1 MILKKIKFFLVFLL
15 IYQNPSYSKSSSF
28 NSFDSKNLSKYFSG
42 IVAFENKDNSSALNF
57 FNSSKILVN
66 THEPFLNRYI
76 QSLILENKISQ
87 AINIIKNNESKNNSN
102 FFDAYLLIV
111 LDSIKKN
118 DFEKSNIYLEKL
130 ININQIDRFNLAI
143 LESLKQYIYVFKE
156 KKIQINKKSF
166 GKLSIISET
175 FQRCYLDDKAT
186 DTYFLNLIN
195 IMKQIIL
202 DTFIFI

>member
-76 QSLILENKISQ
+76 QSLILENK
-87 AINIIKNNESKNNSN
+87 NYYLII
-102 FFDAYLLIV
+102 
-111 LDSIKKN
+111 
-118 DFEKSNIYLEKL
+118 
-130 ININQIDRFNLAI
+130 QNLY
-143 LESLKQYIYVFKE
+143 SLY
-156 KKIQINKKSF
+156 
-166 GKLSIISET
+166 
-175 FQRCYLDDKAT
+175 R
-186 DTYFLNLIN
+186 
-195 IMKQIIL
+195 
-202 DTFIFI
+202 